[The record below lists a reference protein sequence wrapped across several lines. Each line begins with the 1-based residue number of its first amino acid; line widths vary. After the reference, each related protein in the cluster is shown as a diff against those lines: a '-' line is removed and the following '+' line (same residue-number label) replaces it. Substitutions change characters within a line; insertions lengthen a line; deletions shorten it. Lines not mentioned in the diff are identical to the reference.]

1 MFNLFWIK
9 NKFLNKKIVFNL
21 EISNLHKTKINNMKK
36 TLLSLF
42 VCALS
47 SISFG
52 QAINPS
58 NFVSNYNS
66 YKGKSVVLNDVEGTV
81 SAIPHTYSKVGNEVE
96 LNSQTTVVTTPG
108 KKSSFLKSPK
118 KSKKTSNKLNATT
131 CEPKAGFK
139 TVEFTFS
146 KGQNCGCFI
155 IADELIPAFNTI
167 KNSGKKMAVTVS
179 VDLKSNYNQII
190 DISQI

>member
-1 MFNLFWIK
+1 M
-9 NKFLNKKIVFNL
+9 KKI
-21 EISNLHKTKINNMKK
+21 
-36 TLLSLF
+36 LLSLLF
-42 VCALS
+42 FTLS
-47 SISFG
+47 SISFA

-58 NFVSNYNS
+58 NFVSNYSS
-66 YKGKSVVLNDVEGTV
+66 YKGKSVELNDVNGTV
-81 SAIPHTYSKVGNEVE
+81 SSIPHTSTKIGNEIAP
-96 LNSQTTVVTTPG
+96 NIQITVAPSKG
-108 KKSSFLKSPK
+108 KKSSFLKSTK
-118 KSKKTSNKLNATT
+118 KSKKTSNNLNASS

-155 IADELIPAFNTI
+155 IADELIPAFNSI
-167 KNSGKKMAVTVS
+167 KSSGKKMSVTVS